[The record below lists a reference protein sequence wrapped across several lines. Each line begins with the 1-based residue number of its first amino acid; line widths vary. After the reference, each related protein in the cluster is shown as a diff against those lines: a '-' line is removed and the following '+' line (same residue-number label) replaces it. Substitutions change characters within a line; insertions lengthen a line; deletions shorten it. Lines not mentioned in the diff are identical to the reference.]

1 MHMSINGYNAQI
13 VIVIP
18 STCVNDMFKK
28 TTSNEHKTRDT
39 TLKSSRLITYED
51 SEIQIVDND
60 HFFLLKHV
68 KAVKHAIGTKYDMY
82 GKRALKKY
90 IVRERISETNIY
102 FMQFNIK

>member
-1 MHMSINGYNAQI
+1 MSINGYNAQI

-18 STCVNDMFKK
+18 VTCVNDMFKK

-51 SEIQIVDND
+51 SDIQIVDND

-68 KAVKHAIGTKYDMY
+68 KAVKQATGTKYDMY

-90 IVRERISETNIY
+90 IVKARISETNIY
-102 FMQFNIK
+102 FMQLNIK

>member
-13 VIVIP
+13 VIVIAG
-18 STCVNDMFKK
+18 TYVNDMFKK

-39 TLKSSRLITYED
+39 TLKNSRLITYED
-51 SEIQIVDND
+51 SDIQIVDND

-68 KAVKHAIGTKYDMY
+68 KAIKKATGTKYDMY
-82 GKRALKKY
+82 GKQALKKY

-102 FMQFNIK
+102 FMQLNIK

>member
-18 STCVNDMFKK
+18 GTCVNDMFKK

-51 SEIQIVDND
+51 SDIQIVDND
-60 HFFLLKHV
+60 PFFLLKHV
-68 KAVKHAIGTKYDMY
+68 KAVKHATGTKYDMY

-90 IVRERISETNIY
+90 IVKARISETNIY
-102 FMQFNIK
+102 FMQLNIK

>member
-1 MHMSINGYNAQI
+1 MSIDGYNAQI

-18 STCVNDMFKK
+18 GTCVNDMFKK

-51 SEIQIVDND
+51 SDIQIVDND

-68 KAVKHAIGTKYDMY
+68 KQATGTKYDMY

-90 IVRERISETNIY
+90 IVKERISETNIY
-102 FMQFNIK
+102 FMQLNIK

>member
-1 MHMSINGYNAQI
+1 MCKWHVQ
-13 VIVIP
+13 
-18 STCVNDMFKK
+18 K

-39 TLKSSRLITYED
+39 ALKSSRLITYED
-51 SEIQIVDND
+51 SAIQIVDND

-68 KAVKHAIGTKYDMY
+68 KAVKQATGTKYDMY

>member
-1 MHMSINGYNAQI
+1 MSINGYNAQI

-18 STCVNDMFKK
+18 GTCVNDMFKK

-39 TLKSSRLITYED
+39 TLKNSRLITYED
-51 SEIQIVDND
+51 SDIQIVDND
-60 HFFLLKHV
+60 HFLLLKH
-68 KAVKHAIGTKYDMY
+68 ATGIMYDMY

-102 FMQFNIK
+102 FMQLNIK